1 MYIPYALIL
10 CKLHR
15 VNDDSFINR
24 YFGAGVVYQA
34 VEVTIMRVIVIGG
47 TGHVGT
53 YLVPRLVRGGHEVVV
68 VSRGQRQPYQP
79 HPTWRQVE
87 MVVLEREAAEREGA
101 FGAAI
106 RDLRPDAVVDMLC
119 FTEASARQLVEA
131 LQGHV
136 QRFLHCGTVWVHGS
150 NVEVPMLESAPR
162 MPIDDYGINKAAV
175 ERYLLDLAREGRFP
189 ATVLHPGHI
198 VGVGWVP
205 LNPQANFNTQV
216 YEALARGEEITLP
229 NLGLET
235 MHHVHADDVA
245 QAFQLALE
253 RWDAAVGESFFAVS
267 RGALAMRGYAEAVAG
282 WFGQQARLR
291 FLPVE
296 EWKATMA
303 PKDAAAGYAHLIHS
317 THCSPLK
324 AMERLGY
331 QPRCTSLE
339 AVKEALDWLI
349 MQERVK
355 VGEKSTQA

>member
-1 MYIPYALIL
+1 
-10 CKLHR
+10 
-15 VNDDSFINR
+15 
-24 YFGAGVVYQA
+24 
-34 VEVTIMRVIVIGG
+34 MRIVVIGG

-53 YLVPRLVRGGHEVVV
+53 YLVPRLVKAWHEVVV
-68 VSRGQRQPYQP
+68 VSRGQRQPYHP
-79 HPTWRQVE
+79 NPTWNQVE
-87 MVVLEREAAEREGA
+87 MVTLDRDAAEQEGT
-101 FGAAI
+101 FGAMI
-106 RDLRPDAVVDMLC
+106 RDLRPDAVIDMLC

-162 MPIDDYGINKAAV
+162 MPIDDYGINKAAI
-175 ERYLLDLAREGRFP
+175 ERYLLDLARDGRFP

-198 VGVGWVP
+198 VGQGWVP
-205 LNPQANFNTQV
+205 LNPQANFNPGI

-253 RWDAAVGESFFAVS
+253 RWDAAIGESFFVVS
-267 RGALAMRGYAEAVAG
+267 RGALTLRGYAEAVAD
-282 WFGQQARLR
+282 WFGQQAKLR

-296 EWKATMA
+296 EWKGTME
-303 PKDAAAGYAHLIHS
+303 PKDADAGYAHLIHS

-324 AMERLGY
+324 AMEQLGY
-331 QPRCTSLE
+331 RPRYTSLE
-339 AVKEALDWLI
+339 AVHEALGWMIAEGKVQGRAEDGRQSVALNFKFPLI
-349 MQERVK
+349 R
-355 VGEKSTQA
+355 